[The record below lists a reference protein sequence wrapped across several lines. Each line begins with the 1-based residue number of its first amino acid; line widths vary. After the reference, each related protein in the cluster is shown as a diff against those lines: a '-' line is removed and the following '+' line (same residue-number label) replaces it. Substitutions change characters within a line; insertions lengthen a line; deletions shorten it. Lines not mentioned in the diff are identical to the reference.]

1 MSMFTP
7 PGVGGSKQA
16 RRRGRSRRG
25 GRVVLAVLI
34 VATVVAAGAAWW
46 WNSDRGDKPTAAPRP
61 TCPPTQSAPPVVA
74 ARAVHLNVYNAT
86 KRRGLAGEV
95 AKQLRKRG
103 FVVAK
108 IENDPTNRTVTGIAE
123 VRANPSSGAAVR
135 TVGAQ
140 VASFVAVRDQRK
152 DASVDLVLGAA
163 FRTLRTPA
171 AAAAAL
177 TPTLAPRPSGC

>member
-7 PGVGGSKQA
+7 PGVGGSKRV
-16 RRRGRSRRG
+16 RRRGRHG
-25 GRVVLAVLI
+25 HGRTVLTALI
-34 VATVVAAGAAWW
+34 VATVVAAGATWW
-46 WNSDRGDKPTAAPRP
+46 WNNHKDTEATAAPRP

-74 ARAVHLNVYNAT
+74 ARDVHLNVYNAT

-108 IENDPTNRTVTGIAE
+108 IENDPTSRKVTGIAE
-123 VRANPSSGAAVR
+123 VRANTSSSAAVR
-135 TVGAQ
+135 TVGAH
-140 VASFVAVRDQRK
+140 VASFVAVRDTRK
-152 DASVDLVLGAA
+152 DPSVDLVLGPA

-177 TPTLAPRPSGC
+177 KPTPSPRPSGC